1 MYNYPEPIE
10 KLVERLM
17 YFSGVGK
24 KTALKMALELVDM
37 SKEKAQD
44 ISNAI
49 LELKESIKLCN
60 NCYHLASDDLCEI
73 CKDSKRDH
81 SQICVVDSP
90 RDVFA
95 IERTNSYRGV
105 YHVLHGVI
113 SPLEGVG
120 VNDLTIAE
128 LLKRVEQQNVKEII
142 LANSPT
148 LEGESTAIYLSR
160 VLKNKVENIT
170 RIAHG
175 IPIGGE
181 LEFADEITLLKALE
195 SRRTL

>member
-60 NCYHLASDDLCEI
+60 NCYHLARDDLCEV

-113 SPLEGVG
+113 SPLDGVG